1 MLYGI
6 DNPRFDAIR
15 KAREW
20 VAVLPQKTSQ
30 SAVTVSS
37 PAPPRYS
44 AEDLLYLVD
53 PDIRKPFDM
62 GEVIL
67 RLVDDSR
74 ISSFKPGFGSNLM
87 TAFAQIYGTKV
98 IIIRKLFVN
107 IFGRTQSGHYCQS
120 NPCDQRR

>member
-1 MLYGI
+1 MLHEI
-6 DNPRFDAIR
+6 DNFRFDAIR

-20 VAVLPQKTSQ
+20 VAVLPQKTSP
-30 SAVTVSS
+30 SSVTVSS

-62 GEVIL
+62 GEVVL

-87 TAFAQIYGTKV
+87 TAFAQIYGA
-98 IIIRKLFVN
+98 RSRNFVEN
-107 IFGRTQSGHYCQS
+107 TR
-120 NPCDQRR
+120 

>member
-1 MLYGI
+1 MLHGI

-87 TAFAQIYGTKV
+87 TAFAQIYGTKSHKHSETL
-98 IIIRKLFVN
+98 R
-107 IFGRTQSGHYCQS
+107 
-120 NPCDQRR
+120 

>member
-1 MLYGI
+1 MI
-6 DNPRFDAIR
+6 DTDTSRFDAIR

-20 VAVLPQKTSQ
+20 VAVLPQKTSP
-30 SAVTVSS
+30 SPVTVSS

-62 GEVIL
+62 GEVVL

-87 TAFAQIYGTKV
+87 TAFAQIYGANCHICDISSSLTY
-98 IIIRKLFVN
+98 IQDIRWV
-107 IFGRTQSGHYCQS
+107 
-120 NPCDQRR
+120 

>member
-1 MLYGI
+1 MLHET
-6 DNPRFDAIR
+6 DNSRFDAIR

-37 PAPPRYS
+37 PSPPRYS

-62 GEVIL
+62 GEVVL

-87 TAFAQIYGTKV
+87 TAFAQIYGTNDH
-98 IIIRKLFVN
+98 IYNLDLR
-107 IFGRTQSGHYCQS
+107 
-120 NPCDQRR
+120 

>member
-1 MLYGI
+1 MI
-6 DNPRFDAIR
+6 FHEINASRFDAIR

-20 VAVLPQKTSQ
+20 VSVLPQRTSP

-53 PDIRKPFDM
+53 PDIRKPFDL
-62 GEVIL
+62 GEVVL

-87 TAFAQIYGTKV
+87 TAFAQIYGTKSHKHSETL
-98 IIIRKLFVN
+98 R
-107 IFGRTQSGHYCQS
+107 
-120 NPCDQRR
+120 

>member
-1 MLYGI
+1 MS
-6 DNPRFDAIR
+6 
-15 KAREW
+15 
-20 VAVLPQKTSQ
+20 VLPQKTS
-30 SAVTVSS
+30 SPPVAVSS

-62 GEVIL
+62 GEVVL

-87 TAFAQIYGTKV
+87 TAFAQIYGTNSHMHTVKSSLTLLAGHKV
-98 IIIRKLFVN
+98 GIIANRIPVINGDEASKGAQFIRLCN
-107 IFGRTQSGHYCQS
+107 QS
-120 NPCDQRR
+120 